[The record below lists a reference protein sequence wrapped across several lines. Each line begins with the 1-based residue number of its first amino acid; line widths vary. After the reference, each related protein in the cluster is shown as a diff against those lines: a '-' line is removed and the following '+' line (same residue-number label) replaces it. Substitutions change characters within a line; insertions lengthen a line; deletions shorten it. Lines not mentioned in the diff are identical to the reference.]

1 MLPMSVAR
9 SSSGT
14 LTIGRIAYWREEGDG
29 SAQHGQSVIYIALF
43 KLVTNWELWV
53 FKSSIPDSQTP
64 IKQSQLQDNLGE
76 LASERSNQSGFN
88 EANDK
93 LIIYLWIYT

>member
-1 MLPMSVAR
+1 MAAVAKYCDECICVSDRISPEPHAQSLQNSLCMLPMSVAR

-43 KLVTNWELWV
+43 KLVTNWEL
-53 FKSSIPDSQTP
+53 
-64 IKQSQLQDNLGE
+64 
-76 LASERSNQSGFN
+76 
-88 EANDK
+88 
-93 LIIYLWIYT
+93 